1 MKTLLIGDVHFG
13 CRSNNISW
21 LELQLEFFEKQV
33 IPEIESGD
41 YDNVVFLGDVFDI
54 RYSINEQV
62 GIEVKDLFRKLSH
75 VSREVIVVAGNHDYY
90 SPLQEFQHY
99 NAYSLVFGPE
109 FVAAHPN
116 LHFIT
121 DAPYFSDGMLFL
133 PWYWTEDINLFK
145 KARFTKGIFYEDLDF
160 MMKVVP
166 SISKAVWIDR
176 PIYHYT
182 MRPDSITG
190 NFTLKRLD
198 VLDVTDRII
207 ANAAA
212 HHPELLPAARDRSLS
227 ANFNMF
233 VLLVSNGYSHSLH
246 ADRCW
251 NNIKSLRFGSLFN
264 RHVRLKNKLGILASL
279 PGRRFFSVI
288 IRIYN
293 KL

>member
-1 MKTLLIGDVHFG
+1 MSTLPLISVIVPVYNVEDYLAACINSISTQSYSNLEILLIDDGSTD
-13 CRSNNISW
+13 R
-21 LELQLEFFEKQV
+21 
-33 IPEIESGD
+33 SGD
-41 YDNVVFLGDVFDI
+41 MCDSLALSDSRIQVLHKTNGGLSDARNHGIDIATGSFIVFVDSDDTI
-54 RYSINEQV
+54 
-62 GIEVKDLFRKLSH
+62 
-75 VSREVIVVAGNHDYY
+75 
-90 SPLQEFQHY
+90 SPDAISTL
-99 NAYSLVFGPE
+99 YSLAAEHNADIAMASFHTRRNNSGTT
-109 FVAAHPN
+109 VAMTG
-116 LHFIT
+116 I
-121 DAPYFSDGMLFL
+121 DAAKSMLYQDTIDASACGKLFS
-133 PWYWTEDINLFK
+133 INLFK

-182 MRPDSITG
+182 MRP
-190 NFTLKRLD
+190 
-198 VLDVTDRII
+198 
-207 ANAAA
+207 
-212 HHPELLPAARDRSLS
+212 

-233 VLLVSNGYSHSLH
+233 VLLVCNGYSHSLH